1 VATTSVSKKASA
13 TAAPAPAEPVVSD
26 GVVSAQGYTPIVITK
41 TETNKF
47 TTIATN
53 SGGAAPVDVGIV
65 VDQNGNTGN
74 TFVPNVPV
82 IETESTSYYNKTYQN
97 TIKKYINGTIVEVA
111 QQQPDVIS
119 IVYEESS
126 DSTGPVIL
134 IVACVLIAV
143 TFLVLLARFVMRK
156 A

>member
-1 VATTSVSKKASA
+1 
-13 TAAPAPAEPVVSD
+13 
-26 GVVSAQGYTPIVITK
+26 
-41 TETNKF
+41 
-47 TTIATN
+47 
-53 SGGAAPVDVGIV
+53 VDVGII